1 MSIKLYGISGSR
13 AIRSIWAAEETGV
26 AYEQVATNF
35 AEDAKT
41 DQYLKV
47 NPNGRIPALVDG
59 DLLLCESMAIN
70 LYLAKNYGG
79 DLYPQDAASEASTW
93 QWSVWGISEIEPL
106 QMQIVV
112 QKLFMPKDKRDA
124 GVIARAEKGLER
136 PLAVLDKHLA
146 SQSYLLGNEFGI
158 ADLNVAG
165 VMQLLDMV
173 KFDVSGWSN
182 VSAWLERC
190 YGRDS
195 WARAQAMA

>member
-1 MSIKLYGISGSR
+1 
-13 AIRSIWAAEETGV
+13 
-26 AYEQVATNF
+26 
-35 AEDAKT
+35 
-41 DQYLKV
+41 
-47 NPNGRIPALVDG
+47 
-59 DLLLCESMAIN
+59 
-70 LYLAKNYGG
+70 
-79 DLYPQDAASEASTW
+79 
-93 QWSVWGISEIEPL
+93 
-106 QMQIVV
+106 MQIVV

-195 WARAQAMA
+195 WARAQAKA

>member
-1 MSIKLYGISGSR
+1 VSIKLYGISGSR

-41 DQYLKV
+41 DEYLKI
-47 NPNGRIPALVDG
+47 NANGRIPALVDG

-79 DLYPQDAASEASTW
+79 DLYPKDAASEGSTW

-106 QMQIVV
+106 QMQIVI
-112 QKLFMPKDKRDA
+112 QKLFMPEDKRDA
-124 GVIARAEKGLER
+124 GVIARAEKGLQR

-146 SQSYLLGNEFGI
+146 SQPYLLGKEFGI

-165 VMQLLDMV
+165 VMQLLNMV
-173 KFDVSGWSN
+173 KFDLSGWAN

-190 YGRDS
+190 YGRES
-195 WARAQAMA
+195 WARAQARA